1 MPWDEPVKLPGGSRR
16 ERLLAKLDLIEAC
29 EAVYH
34 LKLGAR
40 TRMGALFL
48 RGWGNDGAVVDC
60 LEWLDTD
67 ELRHLRSLRQLRHAV
82 HTAEQDGPETERR
95 ADPSRM
101 WSVGRCPP
109 RGTPSGLD
117 ALALRALVDEAA
129 TQCLLSTMSRQTRV
143 PLARA
148 VFSSCA
154 RDDSRHVSLLGA
166 LAAQSMEGTGPM
178 HVLRMQGLVIG
189 HVARLQNALRPY
201 FPSFAAVTG
210 GTIENVA
217 SELFRSVSQA
227 VGDLGPAWVRYPT
240 ARVVHA
246 ADRSPWMLWLLR

>member
-1 MPWDEPVKLPGGSRR
+1 LPWDEPVKLPGGSRR

-48 RGWGNDGAVVDC
+48 RAWRDDSAVVDC
-60 LEWLDTD
+60 LEWLDAD
-67 ELRHLRSLRQLRHAV
+67 ELRHLRCLRQLEHAIRS
-82 HTAEQDGPETERR
+82 AEQDGPETERR
-95 ADPSRM
+95 AEPARM
-101 WSVGRCPP
+101 WSVGRCPAGAP
-109 RGTPSGLD
+109 AELD

-129 TQCLLSTMSRQTRV
+129 TQCLLLSMSRQTRV

-154 RDDSRHVSLLGA
+154 RDDGRHAALLGA
-166 LAAQSMEGTGPM
+166 IATQALEGTGPV
-178 HVLRMQGLVIG
+178 HVVRMQGLVIR
-189 HVARLQNALRPY
+189 HVARLQSALRPY

-217 SELFRSVSQA
+217 SELFRAVSQV
-227 VGDLGPAWVRYPT
+227 VGELGPAWVRYPT